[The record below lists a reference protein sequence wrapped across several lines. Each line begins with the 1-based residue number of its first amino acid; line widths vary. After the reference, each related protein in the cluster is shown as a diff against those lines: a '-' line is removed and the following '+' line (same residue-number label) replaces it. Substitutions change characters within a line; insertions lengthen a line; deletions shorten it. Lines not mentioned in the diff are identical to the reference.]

1 MKKFLLIAAIA
12 VLPASASVAE
22 GVKKPVADEAV
33 ETRLSTQAGS
43 KMVASTNFTFVAPLI
58 GLGLLGLI
66 ATSTPRT

>member
-43 KMVASTNFTFVAPLI
+43 ATVGSLPTYYFPIFV
-58 GLGLLGLI
+58 LGALAVVVG
-66 ATSTPRT
+66 STPRT